1 MFKVKTMIKKD
12 ISKIIEK
19 DHVKFIS
26 VCFVDALGQLRSK
39 LVNKRKVIDAL
50 NKDGKGL
57 TIALPSLALGYCDTQ
72 VEISGFSSN
81 KDKFGDIPAKIDF
94 DSLRILPFENE
105 GQNLICFIELE
116 DEYKSFCSRSILKK
130 ILNKANKQDLY
141 PRFGVELEFTL
152 LDETSKSIKNKSYNN
167 LSTTTLESSYN
178 LLQRQNLQ
186 SEIYNDFINFSEIM
200 KIEVE
205 AWHEEMGAGF
215 MEVAL
220 LSGKTIK
227 SADDTILVKH
237 LIKQIAIRHDKV
249 ATFMAR
255 WSNDADG
262 HSGHIHISLEN
273 GKKENLFKN
282 NSKTFKNFVS
292 GMQSYSPELM
302 LLFAPNA
309 NSFKRYQPE
318 IFTPIMNDWDW
329 DSRKVAF
336 RAIKGEKS
344 RIENRI
350 PGADMNP
357 YLGIAATIATGL
369 EGINNNDSEKVQRL
383 VKLPSNVSEACKKL
397 ERSKI
402 AKKYFSNEFVSF
414 FCEFRQKENAIESSK
429 ITDIEKKRLIEF
441 S

>member
-1 MFKVKTMIKKD
+1 M
-12 ISKIIEK
+12 
-19 DHVKFIS
+19 
-26 VCFVDALGQLRSK
+26 
-39 LVNKRKVIDAL
+39 
-50 NKDGKGL
+50 
-57 TIALPSLALGYCDTQ
+57 
-72 VEISGFSSN
+72 
-81 KDKFGDIPAKIDF
+81 
-94 DSLRILPFENE
+94 
-105 GQNLICFIELE
+105 E

-130 ILNKANKQDLY
+130 ILDKANKQDFY

-167 LSTTTLESSYN
+167 LSTTTLESSYK

-186 SEIYNDFINFSEIM
+186 SEIYNNFINFSEIM

-237 LIKQIAIRHDKV
+237 LIKQIALQHDKV

-336 RAIKGEKS
+336 RAIKGENS

-369 EGINNNDSEKVQRL
+369 EGINNNNSEKVQRL

-414 FCEFRQKENAIESSK
+414 FCEFRQKENKIESSK

>member
-1 MFKVKTMIKKD
+1 MIKKD

-50 NKDGKGL
+50 NNDGKGL

-72 VEISGFSSN
+72 IEISGFSSN

-94 DSLRILPFENE
+94 NSFRILPFENE

-152 LDETSKSIKNKSYNN
+152 LDETSNSIKNKSYNN

-186 SEIYNDFINFSEIM
+186 SEIYNNFINFSEIM

-237 LIKQIAIRHDKV
+237 LIKQIALRHDKV

-357 YLGIAATIATGL
+357 YLGIAATIAIGL

-383 VKLPSNVSEACKKL
+383 VKLPSKVSEACKKL

-414 FCEFRQKENAIESSK
+414 FCDFRQKENAIESSK

>member
-1 MFKVKTMIKKD
+1 MIKKD

-50 NKDGKGL
+50 NKDGQGL

-72 VEISGFSSN
+72 IEISGFSSN

-94 DSLRILPFENE
+94 NSFRILPFENE

-116 DEYKSFCSRSILKK
+116 DKYKSFCSRSILKK

-152 LDETSKSIKNKSYNN
+152 LDETSNSIKNKSYNN

-186 SEIYNDFINFSEIM
+186 SEIYNNFINFSEIM

-237 LIKQIAIRHDKV
+237 LIKQIALRHDKV

-357 YLGIAATIATGL
+357 YLGIAATIAIGL

-383 VKLPSNVSEACKKL
+383 VKLPSKVSEACKKL

-414 FCEFRQKENAIESSK
+414 FCEFRQKENKIESSK

>member
-1 MFKVKTMIKKD
+1 MIKKD

-186 SEIYNDFINFSEIM
+186 SEIYNDFIDFSEIM

-237 LIKQIAIRHDKV
+237 LIKQIALRHDKV

-292 GMQSYSPELM
+292 GMQSYAHELM

-357 YLGIAATIATGL
+357 YLGIAATIAIGL

-383 VKLPSNVSEACKKL
+383 VKLPSKVSEACKKL

-414 FCEFRQKENAIESSK
+414 FCDFRQKENAIESSK

>member
-1 MFKVKTMIKKD
+1 MIKKD

-26 VCFVDALGQLRSK
+26 ICFVDALGQLRSK

-186 SEIYNDFINFSEIM
+186 SEIYNNFINFSEIM

-237 LIKQIAIRHDKV
+237 LIKQIALRHDKL

-262 HSGHIHISLEN
+262 HSGHILISLEN
-273 GKKENLFKN
+273 DKKENLFKN

-336 RAIKGEKS
+336 RAIKGENS

-369 EGINNNDSEKVQRL
+369 EGINNNNSEKVQRL
-383 VKLPSNVSEACKKL
+383 VKLPSNVSEARKKL

-414 FCEFRQKENAIESSK
+414 FCEFRQKENKIESSK

>member
-1 MFKVKTMIKKD
+1 MIKKD

-50 NKDGKGL
+50 NNDGKGL

-72 VEISGFSSN
+72 IEISGFSSN

-94 DSLRILPFENE
+94 NSFRILPFENE

-116 DEYKSFCSRSILKK
+116 DKYKSFCSRSILKK

-152 LDETSKSIKNKSYNN
+152 LDETSNSIKNKSYNN

-186 SEIYNDFINFSEIM
+186 SEIYNNFINFSEIM

-220 LSGKTIK
+220 VSGKTIK

-237 LIKQIAIRHDKV
+237 LIKQIALRHDKV

-357 YLGIAATIATGL
+357 YLGIAATIAIGL

-383 VKLPSNVSEACKKL
+383 VKLPSKVSEACKKL

-414 FCEFRQKENAIESSK
+414 FCDFRQKENAIESSK

>member
-1 MFKVKTMIKKD
+1 MIKKD

-50 NKDGKGL
+50 NKDGQGL

-94 DSLRILPFENE
+94 NSFRILPFENE

-186 SEIYNDFINFSEIM
+186 SEIYNNFINFSEIM

-237 LIKQIAIRHDKV
+237 LIKQIALRHDKV

-357 YLGIAATIATGL
+357 YLGIAATIAIGL

-383 VKLPSNVSEACKKL
+383 VKLPSKVSEACKKL

-414 FCEFRQKENAIESSK
+414 FCEFRQKENKIESSK

>member
-1 MFKVKTMIKKD
+1 MIKKD

-50 NKDGKGL
+50 NNDGKGL

-72 VEISGFSSN
+72 IEISGFSSN

-94 DSLRILPFENE
+94 NSFRILPFENE

-116 DEYKSFCSRSILKK
+116 DKYKSFCSRSILKK

-186 SEIYNDFINFSEIM
+186 SEIYNNFINFSEIM

-237 LIKQIAIRHDKV
+237 LIKQIALQHDKV

-357 YLGIAATIATGL
+357 YLGIAATIAIGL

-383 VKLPSNVSEACKKL
+383 VKLPSKVSEACKKL

-414 FCEFRQKENAIESSK
+414 FCDFRQKENAIESSK

>member
-1 MFKVKTMIKKD
+1 MIKKD

-50 NKDGKGL
+50 NNDGKGL

-94 DSLRILPFENE
+94 NSFRILPFENE

-186 SEIYNDFINFSEIM
+186 SEIYNDFIDFSEIM

-237 LIKQIAIRHDKV
+237 LIKQIALRHDKV

-357 YLGIAATIATGL
+357 YLGIAATIAIGL

-383 VKLPSNVSEACKKL
+383 VKLPSKVSEACKKL

-414 FCEFRQKENAIESSK
+414 FCDFRQKENAIESSK

>member
-1 MFKVKTMIKKD
+1 MIKKD

-50 NKDGKGL
+50 NNDGKGL

-152 LDETSKSIKNKSYNN
+152 LDETSNSIKNKSYNN

-186 SEIYNDFINFSEIM
+186 SEIYNNFINFSEIM

-237 LIKQIAIRHDKV
+237 LIKQIALRHDKL

-357 YLGIAATIATGL
+357 YLGIAATIAIGL
-369 EGINNNDSEKVQRL
+369 ECINNNDSEKVQRL
-383 VKLPSNVSEACKKL
+383 VKLPSKVSEACKKL

>member
-1 MFKVKTMIKKD
+1 MIKKD

-50 NKDGKGL
+50 NNDGKGL

-72 VEISGFSSN
+72 IEISGFSSN

-94 DSLRILPFENE
+94 NSFRILPFENE

-116 DEYKSFCSRSILKK
+116 DKYKSFCSRSILKK

-186 SEIYNDFINFSEIM
+186 SEIYNDFIDFSEIM

-237 LIKQIAIRHDKV
+237 LIKQIALRHDKV

-357 YLGIAATIATGL
+357 YLGIAATIAIGL

-383 VKLPSNVSEACKKL
+383 VKLPSKVSEACKKL

-414 FCEFRQKENAIESSK
+414 FCDFRQKENAIESSK

>member
-1 MFKVKTMIKKD
+1 MIKKD

-186 SEIYNDFINFSEIM
+186 SEIYNNFINFSEIM

-237 LIKQIAIRHDKV
+237 LIKQIALQHDKV

-357 YLGIAATIATGL
+357 YLGIAATIAIGL

-383 VKLPSNVSEACKKL
+383 VKLPSKVSEACKKL

-414 FCEFRQKENAIESSK
+414 FCDFRQKENAIESSK

>member
-1 MFKVKTMIKKD
+1 MK
-12 ISKIIEK
+12 
-19 DHVKFIS
+19 
-26 VCFVDALGQLRSK
+26 
-39 LVNKRKVIDAL
+39 N
-50 NKDGKGL
+50 
-57 TIALPSLALGYCDTQ
+57 
-72 VEISGFSSN
+72 FS
-81 KDKFGDIPAKIDF
+81 
-94 DSLRILPFENE
+94 RILPFENE

-186 SEIYNDFINFSEIM
+186 SEIYNNFINFSEIM

-237 LIKQIAIRHDKV
+237 LIKQIALRHDKL

-309 NSFKRYQPE
+309 NSFKRYRPE
-318 IFTPIMNDWDW
+318 IFTPIINDWDW

-336 RAIKGEKS
+336 RAIKGENS

-369 EGINNNDSEKVQRL
+369 EGINNNNSEKVERL

-414 FCEFRQKENAIESSK
+414 FCEFRQKENKIESSK

>member
-1 MFKVKTMIKKD
+1 MIKKD

-50 NKDGKGL
+50 YKDGKGL

-94 DSLRILPFENE
+94 NSFRILPFENE

-130 ILNKANKQDLY
+130 IVDKANKQDLY

-152 LDETSKSIKNKSYNN
+152 LDETSNSIKNKSYNN

-186 SEIYNDFINFSEIM
+186 SEIYNDFIDFSEIM

-237 LIKQIAIRHDKV
+237 LIKQIALRHDKV

-357 YLGIAATIATGL
+357 YLGIAATIAIGL

-383 VKLPSNVSEACKKL
+383 VKLPSKVSEACKKL

-414 FCEFRQKENAIESSK
+414 FCDFRQKENAIESSK

>member
-1 MFKVKTMIKKD
+1 MIKKD

-19 DHVKFIS
+19 DNVKFIS

-50 NKDGKGL
+50 YKDGQGL

-94 DSLRILPFENE
+94 NSFRILPFENE

-130 ILNKANKQDLY
+130 ILDKANKQDFY

-186 SEIYNDFINFSEIM
+186 SEIYNNFINFSEIM

-237 LIKQIAIRHDKV
+237 LIKQIALRHDKV

-336 RAIKGEKS
+336 RAIKGENS

-369 EGINNNDSEKVQRL
+369 EGINNNNSEKVQRL
-383 VKLPSNVSEACKKL
+383 VKLPSKVSEACKKL

-402 AKKYFSNEFVSF
+402 AKKFFSNEFVSF

>member
-1 MFKVKTMIKKD
+1 MIKKD

-26 VCFVDALGQLRSK
+26 VCFVDTLGQLRSK

-50 NKDGKGL
+50 NNDGKGL

-72 VEISGFSSN
+72 IEISGISSN

-94 DSLRILPFENE
+94 NSFRILPFENE

-186 SEIYNDFINFSEIM
+186 SEIYNNFINFSEIM
-200 KIEVE
+200 NIEVE

-237 LIKQIAIRHDKV
+237 LIKQIALQHDKV

-357 YLGIAATIATGL
+357 YLGIAATIAIGL

-383 VKLPSNVSEACKKL
+383 VKLPSKVSEACKKL

-414 FCEFRQKENAIESSK
+414 FCDFRQKENAIESSK

>member
-1 MFKVKTMIKKD
+1 
-12 ISKIIEK
+12 
-19 DHVKFIS
+19 
-26 VCFVDALGQLRSK
+26 
-39 LVNKRKVIDAL
+39 
-50 NKDGKGL
+50 
-57 TIALPSLALGYCDTQ
+57 
-72 VEISGFSSN
+72 
-81 KDKFGDIPAKIDF
+81 
-94 DSLRILPFENE
+94 
-105 GQNLICFIELE
+105 
-116 DEYKSFCSRSILKK
+116 
-130 ILNKANKQDLY
+130 
-141 PRFGVELEFTL
+141 
-152 LDETSKSIKNKSYNN
+152 
-167 LSTTTLESSYN
+167 
-178 LLQRQNLQ
+178 
-186 SEIYNDFINFSEIM
+186 
-200 KIEVE
+200 
-205 AWHEEMGAGF
+205 
-215 MEVAL
+215 
-220 LSGKTIK
+220 
-227 SADDTILVKH
+227 
-237 LIKQIAIRHDKV
+237 
-249 ATFMAR
+249 MAR

-369 EGINNNDSEKVQRL
+369 EGINNNNSEKVQRL

>member
-1 MFKVKTMIKKD
+1 MLQKPRIKIKSQLVFPTSPNVWLESLEHSD
-12 ISKIIEK
+12 EVELLYEVASATNRTQIE
-19 DHVKFIS
+19 
-26 VCFVDALGQLRSK
+26 
-39 LVNKRKVIDAL
+39 
-50 NKDGKGL
+50 
-57 TIALPSLALGYCDTQ
+57 
-72 VEISGFSSN
+72 
-81 KDKFGDIPAKIDF
+81 
-94 DSLRILPFENE
+94 
-105 GQNLICFIELE
+105 
-116 DEYKSFCSRSILKK
+116 FCSDDERLFPVAYVP
-130 ILNKANKQDLY
+130 LADLDKANKQDFY

-186 SEIYNDFINFSEIM
+186 SEIYNNFINFSEIM

-237 LIKQIAIRHDKV
+237 LIKQIALRHDKL

-357 YLGIAATIATGL
+357 YLGIAATIAIGL

-383 VKLPSNVSEACKKL
+383 VKLPSKVSEACKKL

-414 FCEFRQKENAIESSK
+414 FCDFRQKENAIESSK

>member
-186 SEIYNDFINFSEIM
+186 SEIYNNFINFSEIM

-227 SADDTILVKH
+227 SGDDTILVKH
-237 LIKQIAIRHDKV
+237 LIKQIALRNDKV

-369 EGINNNDSEKVQRL
+369 EGIKNNNSEKVQRL

-402 AKKYFSNEFVSF
+402 AKKYLSNEFVSF
-414 FCEFRQKENAIESSK
+414 FCEFRQKENEIESSK
-429 ITDIEKKRLIEF
+429 VTDIEKKRLIEF

>member
-1 MFKVKTMIKKD
+1 MIKKD

-19 DHVKFIS
+19 DNVKFIS

-94 DSLRILPFENE
+94 NSFRILPFENE

-237 LIKQIAIRHDKV
+237 LIKQIALRHDKV

-383 VKLPSNVSEACKKL
+383 VKLPSKVSEACKKL

-414 FCEFRQKENAIESSK
+414 FCDFRQKENAIENSK

>member
-1 MFKVKTMIKKD
+1 MIKKD

-94 DSLRILPFENE
+94 NSFRILPFENE

-186 SEIYNDFINFSEIM
+186 SEIYNNFINFSEIM

-237 LIKQIAIRHDKV
+237 LIKQIALRHDKV

-369 EGINNNDSEKVQRL
+369 EGINNNNSEKVQRL
-383 VKLPSNVSEACKKL
+383 VKLPSKVSEACKKL

>member
-1 MFKVKTMIKKD
+1 MIKKD

-50 NKDGKGL
+50 NKDGQGL

-94 DSLRILPFENE
+94 NSFRILPFENE

-130 ILNKANKQDLY
+130 ILDKTNKQDLY

-167 LSTTTLESSYN
+167 LSTTTLGSSYN

-186 SEIYNDFINFSEIM
+186 SEIYNNFINFSEIM
-200 KIEVE
+200 NIEVE

-237 LIKQIAIRHDKV
+237 LIKQIALRHDKV

-282 NSKTFKNFVS
+282 AKHLV
-292 GMQSYSPELM
+292 LM
-302 LLFAPNA
+302 
-309 NSFKRYQPE
+309 
-318 IFTPIMNDWDW
+318 D
-329 DSRKVAF
+329 
-336 RAIKGEKS
+336 
-344 RIENRI
+344 
-350 PGADMNP
+350 
-357 YLGIAATIATGL
+357 
-369 EGINNNDSEKVQRL
+369 
-383 VKLPSNVSEACKKL
+383 
-397 ERSKI
+397 
-402 AKKYFSNEFVSF
+402 
-414 FCEFRQKENAIESSK
+414 
-429 ITDIEKKRLIEF
+429 
-441 S
+441 

>member
-1 MFKVKTMIKKD
+1 MIKKD

-26 VCFVDALGQLRSK
+26 VCFVDTLGQLRSK

-50 NKDGKGL
+50 NNDGKGL

-94 DSLRILPFENE
+94 NSFRILPFENE

-116 DEYKSFCSRSILKK
+116 DAYKSFCSRSILKK

-186 SEIYNDFINFSEIM
+186 SEIYNNFINFSEIM
-200 KIEVE
+200 NIEVE

-237 LIKQIAIRHDKV
+237 LIKQIALQHDKV

-369 EGINNNDSEKVQRL
+369 EGINNKNSEKVQRL
-383 VKLPSNVSEACKKL
+383 VKLPSKVSEACKKL

>member
-1 MFKVKTMIKKD
+1 MIKKD

-152 LDETSKSIKNKSYNN
+152 LDETSNSIKNKSYNN

-186 SEIYNDFINFSEIM
+186 SEIYNDFIDFSEIM

-237 LIKQIAIRHDKV
+237 LIKQIALRHDKV

-357 YLGIAATIATGL
+357 YLGIAATIAIGL

-383 VKLPSNVSEACKKL
+383 VKLPSKVSEACKKL

-414 FCEFRQKENAIESSK
+414 FCDFRQKENAIESSK

>member
-1 MFKVKTMIKKD
+1 MIKKD

-186 SEIYNDFINFSEIM
+186 SEIYNNFINFSEIM

-227 SADDTILVKH
+227 
-237 LIKQIAIRHDKV
+237 
-249 ATFMAR
+249 
-255 WSNDADG
+255 
-262 HSGHIHISLEN
+262 
-273 GKKENLFKN
+273 
-282 NSKTFKNFVS
+282 
-292 GMQSYSPELM
+292 
-302 LLFAPNA
+302 
-309 NSFKRYQPE
+309 
-318 IFTPIMNDWDW
+318 
-329 DSRKVAF
+329 
-336 RAIKGEKS
+336 
-344 RIENRI
+344 
-350 PGADMNP
+350 
-357 YLGIAATIATGL
+357 
-369 EGINNNDSEKVQRL
+369 
-383 VKLPSNVSEACKKL
+383 
-397 ERSKI
+397 
-402 AKKYFSNEFVSF
+402 
-414 FCEFRQKENAIESSK
+414 
-429 ITDIEKKRLIEF
+429 
-441 S
+441 

>member
-39 LVNKRKVIDAL
+39 LVNKRNVIDAL
-50 NKDGKGL
+50 NKDGQGL

-94 DSLRILPFENE
+94 NSFRILPFENE

-116 DEYKSFCSRSILKK
+116 DKYKSFCSRSILKK

-152 LDETSKSIKNKSYNN
+152 LDETSKTIKNKSYNN

-186 SEIYNDFINFSEIM
+186 SEIYNNFINFSEIM

-237 LIKQIAIRHDKV
+237 LIKQIALQHDKV

-350 PGADMNP
+350 PDADMNP

-369 EGINNNDSEKVQRL
+369 EGINNNNSEKVQRL
-383 VKLPSNVSEACKKL
+383 VKLPSKVSEACKKL

-402 AKKYFSNEFVSF
+402 AKKFFSNEFVSF
-414 FCEFRQKENAIESSK
+414 FCEFRQKENKIESSK